1 LAQIAN
7 TYNYNYKKIN
17 GNFGLDYK
25 VFKDF
30 TISSSIGF
38 NTSNSESK
46 SFAKQILYWINPSDK
61 VFDVLRSS
69 VSQNA
74 INDNDYS
81 FDLFGTYTKI
91 AENHNVVATIGNT
104 IFKTF
109 GNGLFA
115 TGFDVPYNSWNLQIL
130 L

>member
-1 LAQIAN
+1 
-7 TYNYNYKKIN
+7 
-17 GNFGLDYK
+17 
-25 VFKDF
+25 
-30 TISSSIGF
+30 
-38 NTSNSESK
+38 
-46 SFAKQILYWINPSDK
+46 
-61 VFDVLRSS
+61 
-69 VSQNA
+69 
-74 INDNDYS
+74 
-81 FDLFGTYTKI
+81 LFGTYTKI

>member
-1 LAQIAN
+1 MVI
-7 TYNYNYKKIN
+7 
-17 GNFGLDYK
+17 LDWLQ

-46 SFAKQILYWINPSDK
+46 SFAKQVLYWINPSDK

-69 VSQNA
+69 VFKTLH
-74 INDNDYS
+74 DNNYS

-91 AENHNVVATIGNT
+91 AENHNM
-104 IFKTF
+104 
-109 GNGLFA
+109 
-115 TGFDVPYNSWNLQIL
+115 
-130 L
+130 